1 MKRVFRWVGL
11 GLLSI
16 VGIVLLVAAVQ
27 IVRFN
32 RAANRD
38 YGVEP
43 PAIEATTDSA
53 VIARG
58 RHIAESYGGCTG
70 CHGADLSGTPPESFG
85 PIGVM
90 SPPNLTRGAGGT
102 GSLYTD
108 RELARAIRH
117 GIRHDG
123 TALLIM
129 PSQEFNWWPDSDLR
143 AVVSYVR
150 SMPPVDAEREP
161 TRVSLLG
168 RILAEFGM
176 LDALAAS
183 TLDHDAPREA
193 VPSPE
198 ATARYGEYLVR
209 GCKGCHGDGLSG
221 GRIPGT
227 PATIPEP
234 ANLTPHETGLASWT
248 REDFHRLLNT
258 GVRPDGTEV
267 DPFMSTEG
275 TRRLTET
282 EKDAIWAYL
291 RTLPPR
297 ERGGR

>member
-1 MKRVFRWVGL
+1 MKRVFKWVGL

-16 VGIVLLVAAVQ
+16 VGVVLLVAAVQ

-32 RAANRD
+32 RAADRD

-43 PAIEATTDSA
+43 LAIEATADSA
-53 VIARG
+53 VLARG
-58 RHIAESYGGCTG
+58 RHIAESYGGCTS
-70 CHGADLSGTPPESFG
+70 CHGADLSGTPAEDLG

-90 SPPNLTRGAGGT
+90 SPPNLTRGEGGV

-108 RELARAIRH
+108 GELARAIKH
-117 GIRHDG
+117 GLRHDG
-123 TALLIM
+123 SALLMM
-129 PSQEFNWWPDSDLR
+129 PAQDFNWWPEADLQ
-143 AVVSYVR
+143 AVVSLVR
-150 SMPPVDAEREP
+150 SMPPVDVTREP
-161 TRVSLLG
+161 TTVAPLG
-168 RILAEFGM
+168 RILAQFGM
-176 LDALAAS
+176 LPALPA
-183 TLDHDAPREA
+183 TMLDHHAPPEA
-193 VPSPE
+193 VPTPE

-227 PATIPEP
+227 PSSIPEP

-258 GVRPDGTEV
+258 GMRPDGTEV
-267 DPFMSTEG
+267 DPFMG
-275 TRRLTET
+275 TDGTSRLTET

-291 RTLPPR
+291 QSVQPK